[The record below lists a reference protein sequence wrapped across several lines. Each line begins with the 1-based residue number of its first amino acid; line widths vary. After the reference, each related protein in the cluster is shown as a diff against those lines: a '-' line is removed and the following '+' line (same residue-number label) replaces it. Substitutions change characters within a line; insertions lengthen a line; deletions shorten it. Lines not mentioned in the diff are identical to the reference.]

1 VIISVPGGAG
11 ARTALRLLPR
21 RLGLKVVRFPKR
33 GRATRL
39 TASGVLTMPRA
50 RPAPRCSG
58 LVQVRALAGKRLIAS
73 AKTKLRRRKGACRY
87 TAVLRPKAARVRS
100 ARVLTV
106 TARFMGNAQMR
117 PRASRAAK
125 VRVR

>member
-1 VIISVPGGAG
+1 V
-11 ARTALRLLPR
+11 
-21 RLGLKVVRFPKR
+21 
-33 GRATRL
+33 
-39 TASGVLTMPRA
+39 SGVLTMPRA

-58 LVQVRALAGKRLIAS
+58 RVQVRALAGKRVVAS
-73 AKTKLRRRKGACRY
+73 TKTSLKRRKGACRY
-87 TAVLRPKAARVRS
+87 TAVLRPKANKVKGARM
-100 ARVLTV
+100 LTV